1 MADAIMSIFSQIMV
15 YLNGEDLQNTLG
27 QNLSSYMYDAYDLVK
42 DLQTIVVG
50 PLALSILALFILLE
64 FQRISL
70 KVEGGR
76 RCPHA
81 WI

>member
-42 DLQTIVVG
+42 DLQ
-50 PLALSILALFILLE
+50 LSLIHI
-64 FQRISL
+64 
-70 KVEGGR
+70 
-76 RCPHA
+76 
-81 WI
+81 